1 MLRCTQY
8 NGVYSMLIVLQQA
21 KSFPTTKTI
30 SKYIKFVKEEI
41 NTALARYRTYRQV
54 INELNMCSDRELSDI
69 GIARTDIVRLAKIAS
84 RHPEGH

>member
-1 MLRCTQY
+1 
-8 NGVYSMLIVLQQA
+8 MLIVLQQA

-54 INELNMCSDRELSDI
+54 INELNMCFDREMSGI
-69 GIARTDIVRLAKIAS
+69 GIARIDIVLLARNAS
-84 RHPEGH
+84 CQPERR

>member
-1 MLRCTQY
+1 
-8 NGVYSMLIVLQQA
+8 MLIVLQQA

-54 INELNMCSDRELSDI
+54 INELNMCFDREMSGF
-69 GIARTDIVRLAKIAS
+69 GIARTDIVLLAKNTS
-84 RHPEGH
+84 CHPERS